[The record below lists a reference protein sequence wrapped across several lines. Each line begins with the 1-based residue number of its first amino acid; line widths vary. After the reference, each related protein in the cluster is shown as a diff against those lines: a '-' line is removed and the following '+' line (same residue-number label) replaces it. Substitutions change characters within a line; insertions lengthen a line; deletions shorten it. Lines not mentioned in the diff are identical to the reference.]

1 MEKARESLVLF
12 APPSSQAKQHAA
24 QTGDV
29 RELIERFSRPA
40 FLLAPSGDILAASG
54 PGDALIADTAE
65 RVVGS
70 ERDEHWWQKL
80 TAWLFDH
87 ASAGTGSLNTI
98 IAGAG
103 EDGGDLILEWLPTRF
118 ADGSI
123 AVLAQDNTLH
133 HNLNQALAESR
144 QRFRDLT
151 EMAVDFAWETDAA
164 GFLAYISAAGAL
176 GHPPRDLIGRPAARL
191 LAETLNEG
199 TSPFEA
205 RMDIQARDIWMVRA
219 DGEMVTQTVWARP
232 IFAADGSWI
241 GARGVCRDVSR
252 SRRLEQQIARAQMR
266 ERLLSHILR
275 SMRDELRPE
284 KSLATAA
291 QATAHAIAADGA
303 VISRHSNDGVGGPV
317 ASFAITPFA
326 DDTNGLL
333 ADQLPALLHIGD
345 IPPSEP
351 IKVRFEGA
359 EAMVGVSQFR
369 GRPVGLL
376 AVWRRLHGDPPICVW
391 DVDDGHV
398 IQSVADQLGLAHEQM
413 AHYEKL
419 EDLAQRD
426 GLTGLFNRRTLLER
440 VGRDYSASRADQ
452 IQAIAY
458 VDIDNFKGVNDRYG
472 HQEGDTIIR
481 NVAEMITDLTGPDD
495 ICARIG
501 GDEFVIWLGDTDT
514 DFINRLAQKVQQG
527 GREIASR
534 YTDVS
539 PPGLSVGIAIR
550 DRSSEETLECMIAR
564 ADRSMYEAKRGK
576 SQVRGGRVRISS
588 KADDL

>member
-1 MEKARESLVLF
+1 
-12 APPSSQAKQHAA
+12 
-24 QTGDV
+24 
-29 RELIERFSRPA
+29 
-40 FLLAPSGDILAASG
+40 AASP
-54 PGDALIADTAE
+54 PGDTLIADTAE
-65 RVVGS
+65 KVAGS
-70 ERDEHWWQKL
+70 DRDNHWWQKL
-80 TAWLFDH
+80 TAWLFDDGST
-87 ASAGTGSLNTI
+87 ASGTLSTI

-103 EDGGDLILEWLPTRF
+103 EDGGDLILEWLSTRL
-118 ADGSI
+118 ADGSV

-144 QRFRDLT
+144 QRFRELT

-164 GFLAYISAAGAL
+164 GFLAYVSAAGAL
-176 GHPPRDLIGRPAARL
+176 GHAPRDLIGRPAARL

-205 RMDIQARDIWMVRA
+205 KMEIQARDIWMVRA

-232 IFAADGSWI
+232 IFGTDGGWT

-266 ERLLSHILR
+266 ERLLSHILL

-303 VISRHSNDGVGGPV
+303 VIFRHTGDGIGEPI
-317 ASFAITPFA
+317 ASFAVLEFGSE
-326 DDTNGLL
+326 TNDMLARCLPDLL
-333 ADQLPALLHIGD
+333 TVGETSS
-345 IPPSEP
+345 SEP
-351 IKVRFEGA
+351 VKVRHEGIEVMA
-359 EAMVGVSQFR
+359 AVSLFR
-369 GRPVGLL
+369 GRSVGLL
-376 AVWRRLHGDPPICVW
+376 AVWRRCHGDSEICIW

-413 AHYEKL
+413 THYEKL

-440 VGRDYSASRADQ
+440 VGRDYSASRANQ
-452 IQAIAY
+452 MQAIAY

-472 HQEGDTIIR
+472 HQEGDSIIR
-481 NVAEMITDLTGPDD
+481 SVAEMITELTGPND

-514 DFINRLAQKVQQG
+514 GFINRLAQEIQQG
-527 GREIASR
+527 GREIAGR

-550 DRSSEETLECMIAR
+550 DRNSDETLECMIAR

-588 KADDL
+588 RADDL